1 MFRRIVIGAAA
12 GAMGSVAL
20 NTITYA
26 DMAVRGRPAS
36 STQQKSL
43 AKSW

>member
-1 MFRRIVIGAAA
+1 MLCRIVIGAAA

-20 NTITYA
+20 NIITYA
-26 DMAVRGRPAS
+26 NMAVRGRPAS

-43 AKSW
+43 ARSW